1 MKKIS
6 HLLSDRMNEPLD
18 TAIWWI
24 EYMIR
29 NGIEGAAHL
38 KTPAISLKWYQYLCI
53 DIILFIFSFLLLFY
67 IVIKL
72 FVINH
77 VKFKTCQNLKQQTKY
92 KKFK

>member
-1 MKKIS
+1 MS
-6 HLLSDRMNEPLD
+6 HLLSERMNPPLD

-53 DIILFIFSFLLLFY
+53 DIILYMFSFLLLFY
-67 IVIKL
+67 IIIKL
-72 FVINH
+72 FVIIY
-77 VKFKTCQNLKQQTKY
+77 VKLTTCQNLEQQKNKKY
-92 KKFK
+92 Q